1 MHRPPPQMS
10 VPSSIWPL
18 QLLSTPSHTSV
29 VGGRPPTH
37 SRLPFTQKIL
47 PFWQLPTSEPHG
59 WPTPGTLSSMMP
71 LQSSSRP
78 LHTSGVPPVPPEQT
92 RPSLPMHVS
101 VPGVH
106 TPGRTLHGV
115 PAPGTL
121 LSICP
126 SQSLSS
132 PSQIS
137 GVGSIWPRHCG
148 APWMHTILPCLH
160 SP

>member
-1 MHRPPPQMS
+1 RYGRNEQLLGAHAPSALRHTAGWAHVTVEPLVMHAPSTQMLSGPSAPLGQFTSKHGSGRRQLFLQPLPVGRLNSPSVHGVAHCPLMHRPPPQMS

-71 LQSSSRP
+71 LQSSS
-78 LHTSGVPPVPPEQT
+78 
-92 RPSLPMHVS
+92 
-101 VPGVH
+101 
-106 TPGRTLHGV
+106 
-115 PAPGTL
+115 
-121 LSICP
+121 
-126 SQSLSS
+126 
-132 PSQIS
+132 
-137 GVGSIWPRHCG
+137 
-148 APWMHTILPCLH
+148 
-160 SP
+160 